1 MTDPLR
7 GPKKGSSGGRSR
19 FTWRSLFESLHPR
32 REGTMPAGLILVVI
46 VLAFVVAGILNADAT
61 LRKSNAKG
69 ESWRNDIAQTVA
81 SVTDTFRLN
90 FLRNSI
96 DDALGKNQGTQIDVE
111 ELLRQQAEAES
122 AAAAAAAAKVPE
134 LPAPSPAEPM
144 KIWVG
149 GDSIT
154 QTFGTSFQRIA
165 QSTGIFTPTLD
176 FHVSTGLA
184 RPDYFNWP
192 EHLVKNVLPADPK
205 ILVIMF
211 GANDGQNMVDA
222 SGKAL
227 ERFSE
232 PWMLEYRRRVAAT
245 MDLLKSPDNQRITI
259 WCGPPPMGPGSKT
272 RGMDQLNYI
281 YWSEAQSRP
290 WIQYFDTWPFFTDA
304 NYNFAANL
312 PNADGVVRGMRQK
325 DNVHLSTVGGDR
337 LSWAVIDRIGKL
349 VDLSAGKV
357 TPPASQAPPPDVVER
372 TEVPPTMP
380 GAE

>member
-1 MTDPLR
+1 MSQQQKPSGGGPRVNWRKLFEPLR
-7 GPKKGSSGGRSR
+7 PS
-19 FTWRSLFESLHPR
+19 
-32 REGTMPAGLILVVI
+32 REGTMSAGMILIVVLAAFCIAGL
-46 VLAFVVAGILNADAT
+46 LNADAT

-69 ESWRNDIAQTVA
+69 DGWRNEIAKTVA
-81 SVTDTFRLN
+81 SVTDTFQIN
-90 FLRNSI
+90 FFRNTI
-96 DDALGKNQGTQIDVE
+96 DDAIGKNQSSGIDVE

-122 AAAAAAAAKVPE
+122 AAAAAEANSVPE
-134 LPAPSPAEPM
+134 LPAPTPAEPM

-154 QTFGTSFQRIA
+154 QTFGTSFQRIT

-176 FHVSTGLA
+176 FRVSTGLA

-192 EHLVKNVLPADPK
+192 EHLVKNVLPANPA

-222 SGKAL
+222 QNKVL

-232 PWMLEYRRRVAAT
+232 PWLTEYRRRVAAT
-245 MDLLKSPDNQRITI
+245 MDLLKSPTNDRITI
-259 WCGPPPMGPGSKT
+259 WCGPPPMGPGTKT
-272 RGMDQLNYI
+272 KGMDELSYI
-281 YWSEAQSRP
+281 YWTEAQSRP
-290 WIQYFDTWPFFTDA
+290 WIQYFDTWPFFTDSD
-304 NYNFAANL
+304 FQFVANL

-357 TPPASQAPPPDVVER
+357 TPPPAQGPPASVVER
-372 TEVPPTMP
+372 TEIPPLMP

>member
-1 MTDPLR
+1 MSPQ
-7 GPKKGSSGGRSR
+7 PKSSGDKSP
-19 FTWRSLFESLHPR
+19 FNWRSLFASFRPR
-32 REGTMPAGLILVVI
+32 REGTMPAGMILVVI
-46 VLAFVVAGILNADAT
+46 VLAFCVAGLLDADST

-69 ESWRNDIAQTVA
+69 DGIRNEIAKTVA
-81 SVTDTFRLN
+81 SVTDALHIN
-90 FLRNSI
+90 FFRNSI
-96 DDALGKNQGTQIDVE
+96 DDALGKNQGTEIDVE
-111 ELLRQQAEAES
+111 ELLRQQAEAET
-122 AAAAAAAAKVPE
+122 AAAAEAAKKVPE
-134 LPAPSPAEPM
+134 LTAPTPAEPM

-154 QTFGTSFQRIA
+154 QTFGTSFQRIT

-176 FHVSTGLA
+176 YHVSTGLS

-192 EHLVKNVLPADPK
+192 EHLVKNVLPANPA

-222 SGKAL
+222 NNKVL
-227 ERFSE
+227 ERYSE
-232 PWMLEYRRRVAAT
+232 PWMTEYRRRVAAT

-259 WCGPPPMGPGSKT
+259 WCGPPPMGPGTKT
-272 RGMDQLNYI
+272 HGMDQLNYI
-281 YWSEAQSRP
+281 YWSEAQTRP
-290 WIQYFDTWPFFTDA
+290 WIQYFDTWPFFSDS
-304 NYNFAANL
+304 NGVFAANL

-349 VDLSAGKV
+349 VNLSAGNV
-357 TPPASQAPPPDVVER
+357 TPPPTQGPPPSLVER
-372 TEVPPTMP
+372 TEIPPNMP

>member
-1 MTDPLR
+1 MSQQQKRSGRGPRVNWRKLFEPLR
-7 GPKKGSSGGRSR
+7 
-19 FTWRSLFESLHPR
+19 PR
-32 REGTMPAGLILVVI
+32 QEGTMPAGMILVVI
-46 VLAFVVAGILNADAT
+46 LVGLCLAGLLNADAT

-69 ESWRNDIAQTVA
+69 DSWRNEIAKTVA
-81 SVTDTFRLN
+81 SVTDTFQIN
-90 FLRNSI
+90 FFRNAI
-96 DDALGKNQGTQIDVE
+96 DDAIGKNQSSQIDVE

-122 AAAAAAAAKVPE
+122 AAAAADANKVPE
-134 LPAPSPAEPM
+134 LAAPTPAEPM

-154 QTFGTSFQRIA
+154 QTFGTSFQRIT

-176 FHVSTGLA
+176 FRVSTGLA

-192 EHLVKNVLPADPK
+192 EHLVKNVLPPNPA

-222 SGKAL
+222 QNKVL

-232 PWMLEYRRRVAAT
+232 PWLAEYRRRVAAT
-245 MDLLKSPDNQRITI
+245 MDLLKSPTNDRITI
-259 WCGPPPMGPGSKT
+259 WCGPPPMGPGTKT
-272 RGMDQLNYI
+272 KGMDELSYI
-281 YWSEAQSRP
+281 YWTEAQSRP
-290 WIQYFDTWPFFTDA
+290 WIQYFDTWPFFTDSD
-304 NYNFAANL
+304 FQFVANL

-337 LSWAVIDRIGKL
+337 LTWAVIDRIGKL

-357 TPPASQAPPPDVVER
+357 TPPPAQGPPPSVVER
-372 TEVPPTMP
+372 TEIPPQMP

>member
-1 MTDPLR
+1 MSQQQKPSGGGPRVNWRKLFEPLR
-7 GPKKGSSGGRSR
+7 
-19 FTWRSLFESLHPR
+19 PR
-32 REGTMPAGLILVVI
+32 REGTMSAGMILIVVLAAFCIAGL
-46 VLAFVVAGILNADAT
+46 LNADAT

-69 ESWRNDIAQTVA
+69 DGWRNEIAKTVA
-81 SVTDTFRLN
+81 SVTDTFQIN
-90 FLRNSI
+90 FFRNTI
-96 DDALGKNQGTQIDVE
+96 DDAIGKNQSSGIDVE

-122 AAAAAAAAKVPE
+122 AAAAAEANSVPE
-134 LPAPSPAEPM
+134 LPAPTPAEPM

-154 QTFGTSFQRIA
+154 QTFGTSFQRIT

-176 FHVSTGLA
+176 FRVSTGLA

-192 EHLVKNVLPADPK
+192 EHLVKNVLPANPA

-222 SGKAL
+222 QNKVL

-232 PWMLEYRRRVAAT
+232 PWLTEYRRRVAAT
-245 MDLLKSPDNQRITI
+245 MDLLKSPTNDRITI
-259 WCGPPPMGPGSKT
+259 WCGPPPMGPGTKT
-272 RGMDQLNYI
+272 KGMDELSYI
-281 YWSEAQSRP
+281 YWTEAQSRP
-290 WIQYFDTWPFFTDA
+290 WIQYFDTWPFFTDSD
-304 NYNFAANL
+304 FQFVANL

-337 LSWAVIDRIGKL
+337 LTWAVIDRIGKL

-357 TPPASQAPPPDVVER
+357 TPPPAQGPPASVVER
-372 TEVPPTMP
+372 TEIPPQMP

>member
-1 MTDPLR
+1 MSQQQKPSGERPRANWRKLFEPLR
-7 GPKKGSSGGRSR
+7 
-19 FTWRSLFESLHPR
+19 PR
-32 REGTMPAGLILVVI
+32 REGTMSAGMILVVV
-46 VLAFVVAGILNADAT
+46 VLAFCIAGLLNADAT

-69 ESWRNDIAQTVA
+69 DGWRNEIAKTVA
-81 SVTDTFRLN
+81 SVTDTFQIN
-90 FLRNSI
+90 FFRNTI
-96 DDALGKNQGTQIDVE
+96 DDAIGKNQSSGIDVE

-122 AAAAAAAAKVPE
+122 AAAAAEANSVPE
-134 LPAPSPAEPM
+134 LPAPTPAEPM

-154 QTFGTSFQRIA
+154 QTFGTSFQRIT

-176 FHVSTGLA
+176 FRVSTGLA

-192 EHLVKNVLPADPK
+192 EHLVKNVLPANPA

-222 SGKAL
+222 QNKVL

-232 PWMLEYRRRVAAT
+232 PWLTEYRRRVAAT
-245 MDLLKSPDNQRITI
+245 MDLLKSPTNDRITI
-259 WCGPPPMGPGSKT
+259 WCGPPPMGPGTKT
-272 RGMDQLNYI
+272 KGMDELSYI
-281 YWSEAQSRP
+281 YWTEAQSRP
-290 WIQYFDTWPFFTDA
+290 WIQYFDTWPFFTDSD
-304 NYNFAANL
+304 FQFVANL

-357 TPPASQAPPPDVVER
+357 TPPPAQGPPASVVER
-372 TEVPPTMP
+372 TEIPPLMP

>member
-325 DNVHLSTVGGDR
+325 DNVHRSTVGGDR

>member
-1 MTDPLR
+1 MTEPLR
-7 GPKKGSSGGRSR
+7 RPQKGSSSGRSR
-19 FTWRSLFESLHPR
+19 FTWRSLFEPFRPR

-46 VLAFVVAGILNADAT
+46 VLAFIVAGILNADAT

-69 ESWRNDIAQTVA
+69 EGWRNDIAQTVA
-81 SVTDTFRLN
+81 TVTDTFRLN
-90 FLRNSI
+90 FLRTSI
-96 DDALGKNQGTQIDVE
+96 DDALGKNQGTKIDVE

-134 LPAPSPAEPM
+134 LPAPTPAEPM

-192 EHLVKNVLPADPK
+192 EHLVKNVLPTDPK

-211 GANDGQNMVDA
+211 GANDGQNMVDS

-227 ERFSE
+227 VRLSE
-232 PWMLEYRRRVAAT
+232 PWIVEYRRRVAAT

-290 WIQYFDTWPFFTDA
+290 WIQYFDTWPFFSDA

-312 PNADGVVRGMRQK
+312 PNADGVVRGVRQK

>member
-1 MTDPLR
+1 MSQQQKP
-7 GPKKGSSGGRSR
+7 SGGRSS
-19 FTWRSLFESLHPR
+19 FNWRKLFNPLRPR
-32 REGTMPAGLILVVI
+32 HEGTMSAGLILVVM
-46 VLAFVVAGILNADAT
+46 VLALCVAGLLNADAT

-69 ESWRNDIAQTVA
+69 DGLRNEIAKTVA
-81 SVTDTFRLN
+81 TVTDALHINFFRT
-90 FLRNSI
+90 SI
-96 DDALGKNQGTQIDVE
+96 DDALGKNQGTKIDVE
-111 ELLRQQAEAES
+111 ELLRRQTEAET
-122 AAAAAAAAKVPE
+122 AAAAAEAKKVPE
-134 LPAPSPAEPM
+134 LPAPTPSEPM

-154 QTFGTSFQRIA
+154 QTFGTSFQRIT

-176 FHVSTGLA
+176 YHVSTGLA

-192 EHLVKNVLPADPK
+192 EHLVKNVLPANPA

-222 SGKAL
+222 NNKVL
-227 ERFSE
+227 ERYSE
-232 PWMLEYRRRVAAT
+232 PWMTEYRRRVAAT
-245 MDLLKSPDNQRITI
+245 MDLLKSPDNKRITI
-259 WCGPPPMGPGSKT
+259 WCGPPPMGPGTKT
-272 RGMDQLNYI
+272 HGMDQLNYI

-290 WIQYFDTWPFFTDA
+290 WIQYFDTWPFFSDSG
-304 NYNFAANL
+304 YQFAANL

-325 DNVHLSTVGGDR
+325 DNVHFSTVGGDR

-357 TPPASQAPPPDVVER
+357 TPPPGQGPPASVVER
-372 TEVPPTMP
+372 TEVPPEMP

>member
-7 GPKKGSSGGRSR
+7 GPKRGSSGGRSR

-90 FLRNSI
+90 FLRTSI

>member
-1 MTDPLR
+1 MILIVVLAA
-7 GPKKGSSGGRSR
+7 
-19 FTWRSLFESLHPR
+19 FCI
-32 REGTMPAGLILVVI
+32 AGL
-46 VLAFVVAGILNADAT
+46 LNADAT

-69 ESWRNDIAQTVA
+69 DGWRNEIAKTVA
-81 SVTDTFRLN
+81 SVTDTFQIN
-90 FLRNSI
+90 FFRNTI
-96 DDALGKNQGTQIDVE
+96 DDAIGKNQSSGIDVE

-122 AAAAAAAAKVPE
+122 AAAAAEANSVPE
-134 LPAPSPAEPM
+134 LPAPTPAEPM

-154 QTFGTSFQRIA
+154 QTFGTSFQRIT

-176 FHVSTGLA
+176 FRVSTGLA

-192 EHLVKNVLPADPK
+192 EHLVKNVLPANPA

-222 SGKAL
+222 QNKVL

-232 PWMLEYRRRVAAT
+232 PWLAEYRRRVAAT
-245 MDLLKSPDNQRITI
+245 MDLLKSPTNDRITI
-259 WCGPPPMGPGSKT
+259 WCGPPPMGPGTKT
-272 RGMDQLNYI
+272 KGMDELSYI
-281 YWSEAQSRP
+281 YWTEAQSRP
-290 WIQYFDTWPFFTDA
+290 WIQYFDTWPFFTDS
-304 NYNFAANL
+304 NFQFVANL

-357 TPPASQAPPPDVVER
+357 TPPPAQGPPASVVER
-372 TEVPPTMP
+372 TEIPPLMP